1 MLFITVDHSS
11 PLSMSIKFF
20 YVFYQIDKSV
30 TVIIYFIYLIII
42 FNILRKGF
50 SCHFNDC
57 PTIED
62 SLTAQFMISVHHT
75 LKTDFTEVHWNSI
88 KRETCAQINNKMRL
102 RADG

>member
-75 LKTDFTEVHWNSI
+75 LKTDFNRSALE
-88 KRETCAQINNKMRL
+88 
-102 RADG
+102 